1 MFNFIFTKCH
11 QPGEEE
17 EVNIC
22 LDKFQDYQ
30 QRAEVYYAYHTLHR
44 FTEQPFSQH
53 LPDAIF
59 NMARFLLHHTLQ
71 ETPYGT
77 LHRSTLSH

>member
-1 MFNFIFTKCH
+1 MLNFS
-11 QPGEEE
+11 GEEE
-17 EVNIC
+17 EVNHC

-71 ETPYGT
+71 ETPYGN
-77 LHRSTLSH
+77 